1 MVMVF
6 KRKLVREGR
15 GLFTPGLGCLVNI
28 INIAKNIIPE

>member
-28 INIAKNIIPE
+28 NIAKNIIPE